1 MTRILRK
8 VRQQRA
14 WPTLYP
20 TGQTQEGKGPCVE
33 TAPEDTEPGTSMWRE
48 TGSGWSVRDLLGF
61 RNAESYAVF
70 LLEKVGSKC
79 CCEWS
84 PKLLLSKQ
92 VFTPWLARAA
102 GREGLRRGWVTLKR
116 AGCSL
121 TETQLR

>member
-1 MTRILRK
+1 
-8 VRQQRA
+8 
-14 WPTLYP
+14 
-20 TGQTQEGKGPCVE
+20 
-33 TAPEDTEPGTSMWRE
+33 MWRE
-48 TGSGWSVRDLLGF
+48 TGSWWSVRDLLGS

-70 LLEKVGSKC
+70 LLEKVGLKC

-102 GREGLRRGWVTLKR
+102 GREGLRGGWVTLKR

-121 TETQLR
+121 METQLR